1 MTTEA
6 DIGYGGSVEVQSS
19 TSPDVWFELGEVTNV
34 TPPSES
40 VDVIDVT
47 HMASPNRYREFIQGL
62 IDAGT
67 ASIDV
72 NWVAGAATDDY
83 VFAWRAAGETRNMR
97 ITTNNNTT
105 YTFPS
110 FVTGWQPQMPVD
122 GKMAATLEVKA
133 AGAITVGTAS

>member
-19 TSPDVWFELGEVTNV
+19 TSPDVWFELGEVTNI
-34 TPPSES
+34 TPPSET

-47 HMASPNRYREFIQGL
+47 HMASPDRRREFIQGL
-62 IDAGT
+62 IDGGEAT
-67 ASIDV
+67 VDL
-72 NWVAGAATDDY
+72 NWVAGGTTDDY
-83 VFAWRAAGETRNMR
+83 VFAWRTAGETRNMR

-110 FVTGWQPQMPVD
+110 FVTGWAPQMPVD
-122 GKMAATLEVKA
+122 GKMAATLTVKA

>member
-6 DIGYGGSVEVQSS
+6 DIGYGGTVEVEGN
-19 TSPDVWFELGEVTNV
+19 TSPAEWFELGEVTNI

-40 VDVIDVT
+40 VDVIDAT
-47 HMASPNRYREFIQGL
+47 HMASPGRYREFIQGL
-62 IDAGT
+62 IDGGE

-72 NWVAGAATDDY
+72 NWVPGAATDDY
-83 VFAWRAAGETRNMR
+83 VFAWRAAGESRNMR

-110 FVTGWQPQMPVD
+110 FVTGWTPQIPVD
-122 GKMAATLEVKA
+122 GKMTATLTVKA
-133 AGAITVGTAS
+133 AGAITVGTAT

>member
-1 MTTEA
+1 MATEA
-6 DIGYGGSVEVQSS
+6 DIGYGATVEVETS
-19 TSPDVWFELGEVTNV
+19 TDVWFELGEVTNI

-47 HMASPNRYREFIQGL
+47 HMQSPNRYREFIQGL
-62 IDAGT
+62 IDGGE
-67 ASIDV
+67 ASMDL

-83 VFAWRAAGETRNMR
+83 VFAWRASGETRDMR

-110 FVTGWQPQMPVD
+110 FVTGWQPQIPVD
-122 GKMAATLEVKA
+122 GMMAATLTAKA
-133 AGAITVGTAS
+133 AGAITVGVAA

>member
-1 MTTEA
+1 MATEA
-6 DIGYGGSVEVQSS
+6 DIGYGGSVEVQ
-19 TSPDVWFELGEVTNV
+19 TPGSPEDWFELGEVTNI

-40 VDVIDVT
+40 VDVIDAT

-62 IDAGT
+62 IDAGE
-67 ASIDV
+67 ASIDLQ
-72 NWVAGAATDDY
+72 WVPGATTDDY
-83 VFAWRAAGETRNMR
+83 VFAWRQSGETRNMR

-110 FVTGWQPQMPVD
+110 FVTGWQPQVPLAD
-122 GKMAATLEVKA
+122 KMTATLTAKA